1 MSDRRSR
8 MHRTRTG
15 KSLALT
21 SRDIA
26 IFRVLSE
33 YRYLRST
40 YLHAFAGGASE
51 TRFKE
56 RLGDLYHEGYI
67 DRPAKQWEY
76 AQARYQPAIHEIDE
90 RARRVL
96 LEATAEHEAPR
107 TYLSAAAHRQF
118 AHALLICECLAS
130 IELAVRACPNLRFIA
145 WAEILARMPEES
157 RMSQLPFRIPITN
170 GTVIPD
176 GLFGLEYRACGIR
189 SYRFFALE
197 ADRGT
202 MPISRADSSQT
213 SYLAKLIG
221 YREIIDR
228 RLHKEH
234 WGISSLFVLTVTTGP
249 ERLGRMLSG
258 CAELGSSP
266 LFLFKALEPKALISP
281 RFGLLLESWE
291 RADLPALSISEPG

>member
-56 RLGDLYHEGYI
+56 RLGDLYHEGYV
-67 DRPAKQWEY
+67 DRPAKQWEF
-76 AQARYQPAIHEIDE
+76 ARARYQPAIHEIDE
-90 RARRVL
+90 RAKRVL
-96 LEATAEHEAPR
+96 LEATTEHEAPR
-107 TYLSAAAHRQF
+107 TYLSSAAHRQF
-118 AHALLICECLAS
+118 EHALLICECLAS

-145 WAEILARMPEES
+145 WAEILARMPEET
-157 RMSQLPFRIPITN
+157 RMSPLPFRIPIRN

-176 GLFGLEYRACGIR
+176 GLFGLEYRASSTR

-197 ADRGT
+197 VDRGT

-213 SYLAKLIG
+213 SYLAKLAG
-221 YREIIDR
+221 YHDIIDR
-228 RLHKEH
+228 RLHKQH
-234 WGISSLFVLTVTTGP
+234 WGISSLFVLTVTTSP
-249 ERLGRMLSG
+249 ERLARMLSG
-258 CAELGSSP
+258 CAELSSSP
-266 LFLFKALEPKALISP
+266 LFLFKAPGPNALIVP
-281 RFGLLLESWE
+281 RSGLLLEPWE
-291 RADLPALSISEPG
+291 RADLPVLSISDSG